1 MIEKDFTE
9 RKLKKSRSILHWKM
23 NFDSESLLKRRE
35 KRFFLSI
42 LRGDGSF
49 QGQGI
54 FKFI

>member
-35 KRFFLSI
+35 KSFFYQ
-42 LRGDGSF
+42 F
-49 QGQGI
+49 
-54 FKFI
+54 